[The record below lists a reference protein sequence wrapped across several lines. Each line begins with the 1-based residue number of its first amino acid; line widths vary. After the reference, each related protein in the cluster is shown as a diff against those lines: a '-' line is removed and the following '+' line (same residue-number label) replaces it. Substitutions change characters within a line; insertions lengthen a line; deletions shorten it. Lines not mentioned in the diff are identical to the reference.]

1 MDAVQRLRQAM
12 TEVDP
17 ALLSVDDRLALLDL
31 IERTFTAGGGLR
43 QLPSAA
49 RRRSSSISSRV
60 S

>member
-31 IERTFTAGGGLR
+31 IERTFTGGGRR

-49 RRRSSSISSRV
+49 RRRNSSISSKV